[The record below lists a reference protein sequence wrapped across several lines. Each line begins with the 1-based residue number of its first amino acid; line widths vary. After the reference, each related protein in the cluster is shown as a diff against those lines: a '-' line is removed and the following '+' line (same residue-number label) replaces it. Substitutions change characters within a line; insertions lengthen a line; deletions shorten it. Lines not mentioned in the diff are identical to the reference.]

1 MRGILGKIGG
11 CYNIAEE
18 GKRWVEMGSHDSFNV
33 IAKSTVLSIMKIF
46 FHPRVIRFGKGDEL
60 ERLEVIKAIYMVI
73 ISYKTC
79 IW

>member
-1 MRGILGKIGG
+1 MRGIFGKIGG
-11 CYNIAEE
+11 CCDIAEE
-18 GKRWVEMGSHDSFNV
+18 GKRWVEKGSHDSFNV
-33 IAKSTVLSIMKIF
+33 TVLYIMKIF